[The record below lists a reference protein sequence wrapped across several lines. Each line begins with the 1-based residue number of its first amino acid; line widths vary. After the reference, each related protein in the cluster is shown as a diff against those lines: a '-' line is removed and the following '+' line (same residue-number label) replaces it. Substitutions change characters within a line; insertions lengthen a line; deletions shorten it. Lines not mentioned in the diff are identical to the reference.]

1 MKILFITYPMAFHTP
16 GGGEIQLLAYKEAL
30 EKKGIHV
37 DFFDPWNPRFTDY
50 DVVHYFSCVG
60 GSIHICNF
68 VKQLN
73 IPLVVTSSLWMT
85 EETKELY
92 PLGEIVD
99 QFNIADFIVAN
110 SDIEC
115 NQLSKILNININ
127 KFKTVYNGI
136 DDTFTN
142 KIDESLFFEKFH
154 IKNKYILSV
163 ANIEERKN
171 QLHLAEAMKS
181 FPDYK
186 LVLIGHIRNND
197 YYENIRDLLGDQLI
211 YIGSI
216 DHSDPIFRSAYCGA
230 SAFVLPSILETPGL
244 AALEAAAMEI
254 PVVVTEVGSTT
265 EYFLNDVSYSKPDD
279 VSSIVSAID
288 NALNNTK
295 EESLRNLSQ
304 RIKKSFSWSS
314 AAEKLISIYN
324 EVMIK

>member
-1 MKILFITYPMAFHTP
+1 MAFHTP